1 MKWEIGKMV
10 VCAQKQ
16 TASSFPFFFFFFL
29 LLLLGLL
36 ERLFAIGWRLIAMM
50 DDSGRVPDTSIFFFL
65 PSLYGLLNNLR
76 ESDVIQVHVSN
87 KC

>member
-1 MKWEIGKMV
+1 MGNWQIGRVRTKTDGI
-10 VCAQKQ
+10 KF
-16 TASSFPFFFFFFL
+16 SLFFFVIIIR
-29 LLLLGLL
+29 LL